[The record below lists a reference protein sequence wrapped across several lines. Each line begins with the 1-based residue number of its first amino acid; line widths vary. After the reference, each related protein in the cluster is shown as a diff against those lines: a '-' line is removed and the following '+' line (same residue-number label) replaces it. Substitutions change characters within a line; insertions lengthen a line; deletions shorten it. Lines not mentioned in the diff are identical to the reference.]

1 MDIDHLPSSQL
12 MSCVNKYLEPTQ
24 RDQIRRPVHF
34 MQKKNKKN
42 KQYIITFFLSW
53 ESSCLMN
60 NVSKLEPKI

>member
-34 MQKKNKKN
+34 MQKKNKK
-42 KQYIITFFLSW
+42 K
-53 ESSCLMN
+53 
-60 NVSKLEPKI
+60 